1 MNLHRRLY
9 ASDTRHRVPKPPSPY
24 DEPAVGD
31 RLDPVDNLPGRA
43 ADQRA
48 RELLRS
54 IGDGQLRATCRPMSA
69 LASAEIVG
77 LETSILVD
85 ATIQNPIQN
94 PIQSPAE
101 PGDRPLPP
109 APEDSARA
117 VMQGIEDG
125 MTVRVLNRWLLDH
138 AVQQLDPWAT
148 RVRRPP
154 RDPLM
159 VSVALDPRFIVDPEF
174 LTIVKDTVR
183 ARGAQPQQLLLSV
196 QADPGFDDR
205 WASLQ
210 RLKSHGVMVALEDV
224 ALGTARI
231 DILRRYAFDVV
242 RVSAS
247 AIDEAAAQNG
257 GGAALRNLVR
267 LAHNLGCRVVADGI
281 DERNKL
287 DVCRWAGCDLITG
300 AVVTPPVLLG

>member
-9 ASDTRHRVPKPPSPY
+9 ASDTRHRVPKPPASY
-24 DEPAVGD
+24 DEHAVG
-31 RLDPVDNLPGRA
+31 RGLDPVENLPGRA

-77 LETSILVD
+77 LDTSILVD
-85 ATIQNPIQN
+85 ATIQRPVESDDTSL
-94 PIQSPAE
+94 PST
-101 PGDRPLPP
+101 PG
-109 APEDSARA
+109 DSARA
-117 VMQGIEDG
+117 LLQGIEDG

-138 AVQQLDPWAT
+138 AVQQLEPWAK
-148 RVRRPP
+148 RVRRPA

-205 WASLQ
+205 WANLQ

-231 DILRRYAFDVV
+231 DLLRRYAFDVV

-247 AIDEAAAQNG
+247 AIDHAAAPG
-257 GGAALRNLVR
+257 GRGAALRNLVR

-281 DERNKL
+281 DDRQKH
-287 DVCRWAGCDLITG
+287 DVCRWAGCDLVTG
-300 AVVTPPVLLG
+300 AVVKPPVLLG